1 MSIEKIR
8 HGAEITSS
16 KLNEI
21 IDEVNKTKNEHQEI
35 RDLEQSVKDTVSE
48 IHNRLES
55 YAEKFGEHI
64 DDIPEIKNLYADILL
79 SRDSVDWID
88 LSEDFVDQTAKI
100 FSSLDNTDLESS
112 DPAKRL
118 KVIRGTE
125 DKVNMDTPEKIDKQI
140 LISYKTDSKGDVIQ
154 GIMYFDYY
162 DAKTNT
168 VKRCPVSS
176 NNSVNI
182 STTSPTIQFQTDP
195 NTGEIFAIA
204 NNPDGSTIP
213 SDNIKGP
220 AGAPGRDGPIGPKGE
235 KGDPGT
241 PGIKG
246 DKGDTGADGA
256 ATLINIYF
264 SDYPTGLR
272 YTDTYASQP
281 YMGIRTY
288 LNTDDV
294 KTIESKPIK
303 WFKIKGDSYYPV
315 ITKDSITNKTYLAF
329 TTNQKEMNMTDR
341 IEISGPEGPQGPEGR
356 PPKISFRVAG
366 KAEPVELESTST
378 EYGYIYDATGFQ
390 GPEGPMGIQGERGP
404 EGRPPKIN
412 FTSIDTLD
420 RQASL
425 TEITSPNSEY
435 DKEYLLKIPKG
446 RDGFSIAKATTNS
459 VGETVLWCVRDLDTW
474 DGETPERIINLGNL
488 KGEKGDKGEGA
499 TFEIKGTFT
508 SKDNLPTVGI
518 ETGAA
523 YVVTRTNE
531 EGDSIAELYICTNPI
546 ASTIDDMY
554 TCMGNIKGPQGS
566 RGEPGKDGCTFVCYN
581 IKPSASNQ
589 LSLPKNVNSL
599 QEDDYYLCTEDSNL
613 YQITD
618 VLGEVTTDTLWYNIK
633 FIGCLKGK
641 QGDPGGQ
648 GPDGRG
654 IARIEKNKEDL
665 TTYYNIVYTDDTSFT
680 FSVTD
685 GANGDPGEDGT
696 KIYTGEASPSEGL
709 GVTGD
714 LYIDI
719 ITGNLYSKLIT
730 GWSITDLCLKGQDG
744 EDGEGFRGSSIF
756 AGKYSEI
763 IEKNTEFIQDD
774 IILDTETLTLRYY
787 SAADGLWL
795 PLEIGTSTKT
805 LQGDPGRGIQT
816 LERTSRSGLIDT
828 YTITLTDNSKI
839 TYTVNN
845 GGIELKNTTTDSS
858 HAYSLTLSQGSYTVI
873 EDTAVTSIT
882 LNKGDTE
889 ENTVYEATVQFTLT
903 SSCSITLPSGVKYAN
918 GWTVSEFTTGH
929 TYIIYILNNIAYV
942 SYA

>member
-21 IDEVNKTKNEHQEI
+21 IDEINNTKNEHQEI

-100 FSSLDNTDLESS
+100 FSSLDNTDLEPS

-125 DKVNMDTPEKIDKQI
+125 DKVNMNTPEKIDKQI
-140 LISYKTDSKGDVIQ
+140 LISYKTDQDGNVIQ

-182 STTSPTIQFQTDP
+182 STTLPTLDFQTDP
-195 NTGEIFAIA
+195 DTGEIFVIA
-204 NNPDGSTIP
+204 TNPDNSTAT
-213 SDNIKGP
+213 SDNIKGLT
-220 AGAPGRDGPIGPKGE
+220 GAPGRDGPIGPRGE

-288 LNTDDV
+288 LSTDDT
-294 KTIESKPIK
+294 KTIENRPIK

-329 TTNQKEMNMTDR
+329 TTNQKEMNMADK

-378 EYGYIYDATGFQ
+378 EYGWIYDGTGFQ
-390 GPEGPMGIQGERGP
+390 GPEGPMGIQGEKG
-404 EGRPPKIN
+404 EKGNTPKIN
-412 FTSIDTLD
+412 FTSIDTTD
-420 RQASL
+420 RQASI
-425 TEITSPNSEY
+425 EDITSGNSDY

-446 RDGFSIAKATTNS
+446 RDGFSIAKVTTNS

-499 TFEIKGTFT
+499 TFKIKGSFD
-508 SKDNLPTVGI
+508 SFSQLPSIGI
-518 ETGAA
+518 EIGDA
-523 YVVTRTNE
+523 YIIKSNSD
-531 EGDSIAELYICTNPI
+531 EGSTAELYICVNPT
-546 ASTIDDMY
+546 AETLEEKYS
-554 TCMGNIKGPQGS
+554 CMGNIKGDKGDQG
-566 RGEPGKDGCTFVCYN
+566 EQGKDGCTFICYN
-581 IKPSASNQ
+581 IKPSDSNQ
-589 LSLPKNVNSL
+589 LSLPKNVNPL
-599 QEDDYYLCTEDSNL
+599 RKNDYYLCTEDFNL

-633 FIGCLKGK
+633 FIGCLKGGL
-641 QGDPGGQ
+641 GDQ
-648 GPDGRG
+648 GPTGDAGRG

-685 GANGDPGEDGT
+685 GTNGDPGDNGT

-719 ITGNLYSKLIT
+719 ITGNLYSKLVT
-730 GWSITDLCLKGQDG
+730 GWSITDLCLKGTKGKDG
-744 EDGEGFRGSSIF
+744 IGTRGSSIF
-756 AGKYSEI
+756 AGKYNEI
-763 IEKNTEFIQDD
+763 IESGTEFIQDD
-774 IILDTETLTLRYY
+774 IILDTETLTLKYY
-787 SAADGLWL
+787 SASDGLWL
-795 PLEIGTSTKT
+795 PIEIGTSTKT

-816 LERTSRSGLIDT
+816 LKRTSRSGLIDT
-828 YTITLTDNSKI
+828 YTITMTDNSKI

-845 GGIELKNTTTDSS
+845 GGIELKNTATDSS

-882 LNKGDTE
+882 INKGDTE

-918 GWTVSEFTTGH
+918 GWTVSEFTTGN